1 MANPGS
7 PQRARPQGADR
18 FGAEASRPA
27 QTVSLRGVAI
37 PSEHG
42 GWGFTLEPVLL
53 GLLVAP
59 GWACA
64 GIGLAAVA
72 AFLTRHPLKLWL
84 TDVRRGVRYPRTA
97 LAARVALTYAAAGV
111 LGLVLA
117 ATARPSDPQSS
128 AIWTS
133 LWWPLI
139 LALPLIGVQL
149 RFDARG
155 QGRNLLPEIAGTAA
169 MGSVAA
175 AIALAVGRDAGL
187 AYGLWL
193 VLAMRAVAAI
203 FYARTMVTRAR
214 GIAVPPGQAYAA
226 GVVATAVLAAG
237 AAARLTPWLSA
248 AGMVL
253 LLAYAIITLSR
264 PPVPAKV
271 VGWSQMA
278 FGLLVVVLT
287 AIGIHAGL

>member
-1 MANPGS
+1 M
-7 PQRARPQGADR
+7 
-18 FGAEASRPA
+18 
-27 QTVSLRGVAI
+27 
-37 PSEHG
+37 
-42 GWGFTLEPVLL
+42 LL

-59 GWACA
+59 GWAGA

-97 LAARVALTYAAAGV
+97 LAARVAFAYAAAGI

-117 ATARPSDPQSS
+117 AAVARAPDPQSA
-128 AIWTS
+128 AIWAFF
-133 LWWPLI
+133 WWPLI
-139 LALPLIGVQL
+139 LALPLIAIQL
-149 RFDARG
+149 HFDARG
-155 QGRNLLPEIAGTAA
+155 QGRNLLPEITGAA
-169 MGSVAA
+169 ATGSVAA

-203 FYARTMVTRAR
+203 FYARTMVMRAR

-226 GVVATAVLAAG
+226 GVGATGVLAAG

-253 LLAYAIITLSR
+253 LLTYAIITLSR